1 MKTLALTL
9 SIILLVISI
18 GCKVNPFDFD
28 GTTSTSGIEGTVLM
42 GPICPVQ
49 TYPNSCP
56 DEPFS
61 ALFHVFDQAGTEV
74 TTFQSDE
81 QGQFRVAL
89 SPGEYTIIADEAAP
103 LHPKR
108 QSENVTVTS
117 GSFTLVTLVFDT
129 GIR

>member
-1 MKTLALTL
+1 M
-9 SIILLVISI
+9 
-18 GCKVNPFDFD
+18 NR
-28 GTTSTSGIEGTVLM
+28 
-42 GPICPVQ
+42 
-49 TYPNSCP
+49 
-56 DEPFS
+56 S
-61 ALFHVFDQAGTEV
+61 AHFFHVFDQAGTEV

-108 QSENVTVTS
+108 QAQNVTVALNE
-117 GSFTLVTLVFDT
+117 FTTVTLLFDT

>member
-1 MKTLALTL
+1 
-9 SIILLVISI
+9 
-18 GCKVNPFDFD
+18 
-28 GTTSTSGIEGTVLM
+28 M

-61 ALFHVFDQAGTEV
+61 ALFHVFDQAAATEV

-81 QGQFRVAL
+81 QGQFRVGL

-103 LHPKR
+103 LHPKF
-108 QSENVTVTS
+108 QAEKVKVNENMFSV
-117 GSFTLVTLVFDT
+117 VTLVFDT